1 MRIIVIADVHGR
13 QTWKKAKNISADR
26 YIFLGDY
33 FDSRDNIPTV
43 SQIRNF
49 KEIADWAKKDSRV
62 DLLTGNHDFHYLRG
76 FHGRYSGFQQVSY
89 FDIQEVLEE
98 NKHLLRI
105 AYQSGN
111 YVFSHAGFSKTWMND
126 AGISEPME
134 ANILFRKSYSPFEF
148 NGIDPYGDDVT
159 QGPTWIRP
167 YSLKSDA
174 WGEDKGIIQIVG
186 HTQVSNPTK
195 VGPCVLADTANNHF
209 VIVDSEEGLVSFS
222 DVPML
227 DKI

>member
-1 MRIIVIADVHGR
+1 MKIVVIADVHGR

-49 KEIADWAKKDSRV
+49 KDIVFWAKKDPRV
-62 DLLTGNHDFHYLRG
+62 DLLTGNHDCHYLKG
-76 FHGRYSGFQQVSY
+76 FHGRYSGFQQASY

-98 NKHLLRI
+98 NKHLLRM
-105 AYQSGN
+105 AYHSGK
-111 YVFSHAGFSKTWMND
+111 YVFSHAGFSETWVKN

-134 ANILFRKSYSPFEF
+134 ANALFRKSYSPFEF

-167 YSLKSDA
+167 DSLGRDA
-174 WGEDKGIIQIVG
+174 WEADKGIIQIVG
-186 HTQVSNPTK
+186 HTQVSYPTK
-195 VGPCVLADTANNHF
+195 IGPCILADTANNHF
-209 VIVDSEEGLVSFS
+209 VVVDSEEGTVSFL
-222 DVPML
+222 DVSML
-227 DKI
+227 DKL